1 MKELQSAL
9 LAAQKAVSN
18 VGKDAKNSFANYD
31 YVSAE
36 AMIIAC
42 RKALHKSGL
51 SFSRTCWDM
60 KGTDFGMTVVSKYV
74 LNHAESGE
82 SMEMMNE
89 MIVPPNQKQLD
100 KAVLAALTTG
110 LNYTLRDMLMIPRC
124 ENDQPEVDSMPAP
137 KAAPKPAPKAAPK
150 PKPAPEP
157 AGTDKGLLGAL
168 AMVFG
173 MKDNAAEYESAL
185 LGHAA
190 KKYDREFKSADEL
203 PNEYIKQVLDAHNVK
218 YREAKPGET
227 EDIFGGN
234 D

>member
-1 MKELQSAL
+1 MKELQQAL

-42 RKALHKSGL
+42 RKALHKAGL
-51 SFSRTCWDM
+51 AFSRTCWDM
-60 KGTDFGMTVVSKYV
+60 KGTDFGLTVVSKYV
-74 LNHAESGE
+74 LTHAESGE
-82 SMEMMNE
+82 NLEMVNE

-124 ENDQPEVDSMPAP
+124 ENDQPEVDSMPAQKPQP
-137 KAAPKPAPKAAPK
+137 KAAAPK
-150 PKPAPEP
+150 PKPATEP
-157 AGTDKGLLGAL
+157 ASMDEGLLAGL

-173 MKDNAAEYESAL
+173 MKDNAAEYELAL

-190 KKYDREFKSADEL
+190 KKYEREFKNADEL

-227 EDIFGGN
+227 KDIFGGK

>member
-51 SFSRTCWDM
+51 SFSRTCWDL

-74 LNHAESGE
+74 LTHAESGHTI
-82 SMEMMNE
+82 EMMNE

-124 ENDQPEVDSMPAP
+124 ENDQPEVDSMPTP
-137 KAAPKPAPKAAPK
+137 KASPRPAPK
-150 PKPAPEP
+150 PKPVTGP
-157 AGTDKGLLGAL
+157 AATDKGLVGAL

-173 MKDNAAEYESAL
+173 MKDNAAEYELAL

-190 KKYDREFKSADEL
+190 KKYSREFKSADEL